1 MCYFCHDL
9 GNNPDA
15 HNHRS
20 KNCEDERNL
29 QGKKNS
35 HRRQNISLSVVL
47 PAVINQV
54 PNENEIRT
62 FSRKTRLHPS
72 TVNVSR
78 NAIIFCQGKWYNIIN
93 MIILDNKAKVIYT
106 GDTQGSP
113 EYVTEFFFKIKNN

>member
-9 GNNPDA
+9 GNNPCARD
-15 HNHRS
+15 HRS

-35 HRRQNISLSVVL
+35 HRRHNISLTVVR

-62 FSRKTRLHPS
+62 FSRKTRLH
-72 TVNVSR
+72 T
-78 NAIIFCQGKWYNIIN
+78 IN
-93 MIILDNKAKVIYT
+93 C
-106 GDTQGSP
+106 
-113 EYVTEFFFKIKNN
+113 